1 MENIRLNFDVDM
13 QAFRDANNQQKPK
26 ALAGLFKYF
35 QDKIY
40 ADAPEC
46 AGSGAAQRAACIE
59 SRQRFNAAGGY
70 ELLRPMLEGGS
81 APAYFEAVKIV
92 AQSTINSQEN
102 KAGVRAAQLVPL
114 LGRYLSVEAVGGSLT
129 AGDFQGVAP
138 VKLLLENISA
148 LANSSS
154 KSVENK
160 IEYSRLGYVAQ
171 ITALL
176 PERHDRLTRKVMSAL
191 ESFTSQP
198 SDRVVPEIH
207 ENCAAIARTPGAMDE
222 LAAHAARSYGSQDQQ
237 YSAKKATTILGR
249 VEGVVQPAL
258 DAGGA
263 LAPEAAPAELN
274 TMLFS
279 GSIRTYETV
288 RMVRHPAPHGCTS
301 PRLKVLPVFRPRR

>member
-1 MENIRLNFDVDM
+1 MENIRLNFEVDM

-40 ADAPEC
+40 ADTPEC
-46 AGSGAAQRAACIE
+46 AGSDAAKRAACIE

-70 ELLRPMLEGGS
+70 ELLRPMLDGGS
-81 APAYFEAVKIV
+81 APAYFEAVKTV

-129 AGDFQGVAP
+129 AADFQGVAP
-138 VKLLLENISA
+138 VKLMLENISA

-160 IEYSRLGYVAQ
+160 IEYSRLGYVTQ
-171 ITALL
+171 IVALL

-207 ENCAAIARTPGAMDE
+207 ENCAAIARTPGAME
-222 LAAHAARSYGSQDQQ
+222 QLAAHAARSYGSEDQQ

-249 VEGVVQPAL
+249 VEGIVQPAL

-263 LAPEAAPAELN
+263 GGHAMQPAELCVALLGGPSKQYG
-274 TMLFS
+274 TP
-279 GSIRTYETV
+279 
-288 RMVRHPAPHGCTS
+288 RMVRGTLPASSETLSETLLNFATCAD
-301 PRLKVLPVFRPRR
+301 